1 MDYACNTRANN
12 GGGGGGF
19 SEDLFGD
26 DAVVR
31 LRGLPY
37 DAGKM
42 QIAEFFKGLEIE
54 NNGILL
60 ITDNSGRPSG
70 EAFVQFTNVGDGKKA
85 LQKNKENMGRRYIEV
100 FSSSMDE
107 ARMAQQMMSFGG
119 MRGGP
124 GPMMRGGPG
133 GRGGMMRP

>member
-42 QIAEFFKGLEIE
+42 QIAEFFKGEIE
-54 NNGILL
+54 YLYLL
-60 ITDNSGRPSG
+60 IITDIRKS
-70 EAFVQFTNVGDGKKA
+70 
-85 LQKNKENMGRRYIEV
+85 
-100 FSSSMDE
+100 FSRNISYFY
-107 ARMAQQMMSFGG
+107 SFKGTF
-119 MRGGP
+119 
-124 GPMMRGGPG
+124 
-133 GRGGMMRP
+133 

>member
-42 QIAEFFKGLEIE
+42 QIAEFFKGEIE
-54 NNGILL
+54 C
-60 ITDNSGRPSG
+60 
-70 EAFVQFTNVGDGKKA
+70 
-85 LQKNKENMGRRYIEV
+85 
-100 FSSSMDE
+100 
-107 ARMAQQMMSFGG
+107 
-119 MRGGP
+119 
-124 GPMMRGGPG
+124 
-133 GRGGMMRP
+133 